1 MEYSVNA
8 LTKLSGVSARTLR
21 YYDEIGLLEPAR
33 IAQSGYRMYG
43 PQQVDKLQQILF
55 YRELGFSLKDIKNLM
70 DDPDFDKL
78 RAFEDH
84 LLALEAK
91 RSRLDALIA
100 NVNKSSRALDKG
112 WLSKTRSVT
121 VRRRAKGTVMGKWML
136 RTSIS
141 PA

>member
-70 DDPDFDKL
+70 DDLDFDKL

-100 NVNKSSRALDKG
+100 NVNKSIS
-112 WLSKTRSVT
+112 S
-121 VRRRAKGTVMGKWML
+121 L
-136 RTSIS
+136 RGDSQMTDREKFQGFGQRLVVENEERYG
-141 PA
+141 A